1 MTEEGFES
9 SNKEFEKRKKYER
22 LTLMF
27 SDFIDISSM
36 GAHLCLYRD
45 KIGTTEPKKIEIPD
59 GIRRVGIEAM
69 RKEFLKETEEAKK
82 GTLYGRK

>member
-9 SNKEFEKRKKYER
+9 SNKEFEKRMKYER

-36 GAHLCLYRD
+36 GAHLYLCRS
-45 KIGTTEPKKIEIPD
+45 KIGTTEPKGLEIPD
-59 GIRRVGIEAM
+59 EIRRVGIEAM
-69 RKEFLKETEEAKK
+69 RKEFLKEIEEAKK
-82 GTLYGRK
+82 GTNYERK